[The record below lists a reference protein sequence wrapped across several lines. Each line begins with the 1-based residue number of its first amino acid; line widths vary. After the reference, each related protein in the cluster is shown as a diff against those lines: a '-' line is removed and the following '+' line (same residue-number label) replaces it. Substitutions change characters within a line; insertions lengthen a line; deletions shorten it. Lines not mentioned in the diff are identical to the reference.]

1 MYDNFLG
8 INLLSIPLNRQHF
21 FTFIFTG
28 IPQNYVPRETCFL
41 LESITTDAPSRRGVS
56 CNIPE
61 DCLDAW
67 PLLLM
72 KAGTRWITDSRADP
86 SVWVHFWS
94 TDMGLP
100 GLFQQSKDHKPDSKA
115 FLKDCFSKVHFTDRA
130 NCLHVQKLDEEKG
143 ELTSFP
149 FSTTSA
155 LFHTSTNSVTTYSH
169 SRGTSLSK
177 APLQLLLGSST

>member
-72 KAGTRWITDSRADP
+72 KAGTK
-86 SVWVHFWS
+86 
-94 TDMGLP
+94 M
-100 GLFQQSKDHKPDSKA
+100 
-115 FLKDCFSKVHFTDRA
+115 
-130 NCLHVQKLDEEKG
+130 N
-143 ELTSFP
+143 
-149 FSTTSA
+149 
-155 LFHTSTNSVTTYSH
+155 Y
-169 SRGTSLSK
+169 
-177 APLQLLLGSST
+177 